1 MACCSANMMCKHVP
15 GAVLQQDK
23 APAIKSDIANLRMAV
38 PCRYGQA
45 HTRQEHVT
53 HARMSAKQAV
63 TAIMAPKDTQE
74 YNYLPFFYS
83 RVFDLG
89 WQVRPHHGGVA
100 TVHTK
105 QQLHISCQ
113 SKPHVCCCLCCL
125 HFHALAAEHAD
136 HQQLLRAPH
145 SSLTLGR
152 FAVLRQQRSR

>member
-1 MACCSANMMCKHVP
+1 MP

-23 APAIKSDIANLRMAV
+23 APAIKSDLANLRMAV
-38 PCRYGQA
+38 SCRYGQE

-105 QQLHISCQ
+105 QQLHMSCQ
-113 SKPHVCCCLCCL
+113 NLDVCCHLCRL
-125 HFHALAAEHAD
+125 HLTRTAAEHAD
-136 HQQLLRAPH
+136 PQQLLRAPH
-145 SSLTLGR
+145 PSPTLR
-152 FAVLRQQRSR
+152 RSAVLRQQRSR